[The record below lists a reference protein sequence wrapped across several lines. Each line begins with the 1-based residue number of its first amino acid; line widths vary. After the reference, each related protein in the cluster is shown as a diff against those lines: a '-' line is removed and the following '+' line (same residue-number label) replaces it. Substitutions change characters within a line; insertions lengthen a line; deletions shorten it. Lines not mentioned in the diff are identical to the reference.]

1 MASLTHVC
9 MWDKNFWRPI
19 TAEEAASLHPGGT
32 VSAYSGLF
40 MCELC
45 GQYVILTDGDIRKRY
60 FKHSAYEK
68 SKDCPER
75 TGVGYSSIY
84 DDSEHELPIRI
95 TGISE
100 SSFRFEIGLI
110 KAPINFFSKDFRM
123 EIKLKGVSDV
133 GYVFSKERLNY
144 DKITYLPIGE
154 IPFENFTINFQ
165 HGSDKLH
172 KFWPVENKGIDPD
185 GTLFEKNSGKKVLY
199 DADVEIEKEYYLL
212 KRGSIDSKV
221 REGILVKKLIQ
232 KQIGCHTWILY
243 VVSASE
249 FNEDT
254 AKFYLEFHCRLTDY
268 PISLQPVWPL
278 YIKGNYL
285 VKHNQK
291 RMYMLVK
298 GNITALQTFPKAT
311 VQQLNYNHT
320 KSKKPKVYEVLCSDR
335 QQLISVGRAK
345 TLKYMYFWNEALN
358 QNGYRPEVLV
368 TDIDGVYVASGETN
382 YLPRKN
388 ILYFKSEFEGE
399 IVVSINNRIVYKGKI
414 EVDKINKLDEKI
426 IFGSCIKV
434 IIGLDVIWQINF
446 KKQVAINADE
456 ESELMQKISN
466 ASGHLIK
473 APHSLKNILAGMHS
487 YPQICK
493 WIRKCIKNEVINEQA
508 YRRLQEIYRTIKI
521 K

>member
-9 MWDKNFWRPI
+9 MWEKNFWRPI
-19 TAEEAASLHPGGT
+19 TAAEAASLHPGGT
-32 VSAYSGLF
+32 VSAHSGLF

-75 TGVGYSSIY
+75 TGVSYSSIY
-84 DDSEHELPIRI
+84 DVKHHELPLRI

-110 KAPINFFSKDFRM
+110 RAPIISLSKDFRI
-123 EIKLKGVSDV
+123 EIKLKGLSDV
-133 GYVFSKERLNY
+133 AYIFSKERLNY
-144 DKITYLPIGE
+144 DNITYLPIGD
-154 IPFENFTINFQ
+154 IPFENYTINFQ
-165 HGSDKLH
+165 HGSDELY
-172 KFWPVENKGIDPD
+172 KFWPEDNKGIDPD
-185 GTLFEKNSGKKVLY
+185 GTLFEKISGKKVLY

-221 REGILVKKLIQ
+221 REGILVKKLMQ
-232 KQIGCHTWILY
+232 KQIGWHTWILY
-243 VVSASE
+243 VVSVSE

-268 PISLQPVWPL
+268 PISLQPVWPV
-278 YIKGNYL
+278 YINGSYL
-285 VKHNQK
+285 VKHNQN

-298 GNITALQTFPKAT
+298 GNVAALQTFPKAI
-311 VQQLNYNHT
+311 VQQLNYNNT

-345 TLKYMYFWNEALN
+345 TLRYTYFWKEALN
-358 QNGYRPEVLV
+358 QTGYRPEVVV

-399 IVVSINNRIVYKGKI
+399 IVVSINNYI
-414 EVDKINKLDEKI
+414 VDKREIKAGQIIELDGVV
-426 IFGSCIKV
+426 FGLDIKV
-434 IIGLDVIWQINF
+434 VIGLDIIWYINL
-446 KKQVAINADE
+446 KKRIVVNVDDE
-456 ESELMQKISN
+456 NELMKKIDN
-466 ASGHLIK
+466 VSGKLIT
-473 APHSLKNILAGMHS
+473 APHSLKNILVGMNS
-487 YPQICK
+487 YPKICK
-493 WIRKCIKNEVINEQA
+493 WIRTCIKNGVINEQA
-508 YRRLQEIYRTIKI
+508 YRRLQEIYRIIKN

>member
-9 MWDKNFWRPI
+9 MWDKNFWRSI
-19 TAEEAASLHPGGT
+19 TAEEAARLHPGGT
-32 VSAYSGLF
+32 VSAHSGLF

-75 TGVGYSSIY
+75 IGVSYSSTY
-84 DDSEHELPIRI
+84 DVQHYELPIRI

-110 KAPINFFSKDFRM
+110 RAPIIHLSKDFRI
-123 EIKLKGVSDV
+123 EIKLKGVGGV
-133 GYVFSKERLNY
+133 AYIFSKERLNY
-144 DKITYLPIGE
+144 DNITYLPIGD
-154 IPFENFTINFQ
+154 IPFENYTINFQ
-165 HGSDKLH
+165 HGSDELY
-172 KFWPVENKGIDPD
+172 KFWPANNKGIDPD

-212 KRGSIDSKV
+212 KRGSISSKICK
-221 REGILVKKLIQ
+221 GLVVQKLIQ
-232 KQIGCHTWILY
+232 KQIGWDTWNLY
-243 VVSASE
+243 IVFASE

-268 PISLQPVWPL
+268 PISLEPVWPL
-278 YIKGNYL
+278 CIKGNYL
-285 VKHNQK
+285 VKHKQN

-298 GNITALQTFPKAT
+298 GNITALQTFPKAIAR
-311 VQQLNYNHT
+311 QLDYNNT
-320 KSKKPKVYEVLCSDR
+320 KSAKPKVYEVFCADR

-345 TLKYMYFWNEALN
+345 TLKYTYFWKEELN
-358 QNGYRPEVLV
+358 QTGYKPEVLV
-368 TDIDGVYVASGETN
+368 TDIDGVHVNSGEMN

-388 ILYFKSEFEGE
+388 TLRFKSEFDGT
-399 IVVSINNRIVYKGKI
+399 IVISTNNHI
-414 EVDKINKLDEKI
+414 VDKREIKADRIIELDGLT
-426 IFGSCIKV
+426 FNLYVKV

-446 KKQVAINADE
+446 KKRVAINVDDE
-456 ESELMQKISN
+456 SKLMQIIN
-466 ASGHLIK
+466 ASGNLIV
-473 APHSLKNILAGMHS
+473 APHSLKNILIGMRS
-487 YPQICK
+487 YPQICE
-493 WIRKCIKNEVINEQA
+493 WISNCIKKGIINEQS
-508 YRRLQEIYRTIKI
+508 YRRLQEMYRNIKI